1 VQKGL
6 LSMVM
11 EKVVKSFGVL
21 VVTGVNLLLYFDKLI
36 PRLCI
41 AVCRSAMKG

>member
-1 VQKGL
+1 MQKGL
-6 LSMVM
+6 LLMVL
-11 EKVVKSFGVL
+11 EKAVKSLGML